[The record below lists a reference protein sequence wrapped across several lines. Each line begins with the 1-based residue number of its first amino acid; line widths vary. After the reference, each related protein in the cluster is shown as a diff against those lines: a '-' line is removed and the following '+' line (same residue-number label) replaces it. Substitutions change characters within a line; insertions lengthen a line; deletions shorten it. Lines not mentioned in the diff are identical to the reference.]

1 MSSKRSDRQTVLIT
15 GASRGIGYELAKIF
29 ARSGHHLILVGKDER
44 RLRAVSVELGREYH
58 IPVQAIAVDLSLIGA
73 AEHIVEE
80 IRGYSLKVDIL
91 INNAGFGAFGAFE
104 KNCAAQES
112 AMMRVNMAALTEL
125 TKLIL
130 KDMRSRGSG
139 RILNVASTAAF
150 QPGPLMAVYYA
161 SKAYVLSFSEA
172 LADELRG
179 SGVTVSV
186 LCPGPTRTD
195 FQRSAEMKPSKLF
208 DWLMLEAS
216 TVAAAGYRGLM
227 KNKTVIIPGFAN
239 KLLAF
244 SVRLVPRRWA
254 AGIVRRMHEAG
265 FRGKASETAA
275 NNAIH
280 FQ

>member
-29 ARSGHHLILVGKDER
+29 ARSGHDLILVGKDER

-73 AEHIVEE
+73 AEQIIEE

-91 INNAGFGAFGAFE
+91 INNAGFGAFGPFE
-104 KNCAAQES
+104 NNIAAQES
-112 AMMRVNMAALTEL
+112 AMIRVNMAALTEL

-179 SGVTVSV
+179 SGVTVGV

-195 FQRSAEMKPSKLF
+195 FQRSAEMKPSKLS
-208 DWLMLEAS
+208 DWLTLEAS

-254 AGIVRRMHEAG
+254 AGIVRRMHEASLPG
-265 FRGKASETAA
+265 NASESVV
-275 NNAIH
+275 N
-280 FQ
+280 

>member
-1 MSSKRSDRQTVLIT
+1 MRPKRSDRQTVLIT

-29 ARSGHHLILVGKDER
+29 AGSGHYLILVGKDER
-44 RLRAVSVELGREYH
+44 RLGAVSVELSQEFH

-73 AEHIVEE
+73 AEHILEE

-91 INNAGFGAFGAFE
+91 INNAGFGAFGPFE
-104 KNCAAQES
+104 NNIAVQES
-112 AMMRVNMAALTEL
+112 AMMRVNMGALTEL

-130 KDMRSRGSG
+130 KDMRSKGGG

-208 DWLMLEAS
+208 DWLTLEAS

-227 KNKTVIIPGFAN
+227 KNKTVIIPGFTN

-244 SVRLVPRRWA
+244 CVRLMPRRWA

>member
-29 ARSGHHLILVGKDER
+29 AGSGHDLILVGKDER

-73 AEHIVEE
+73 AEQIIEE

-91 INNAGFGAFGAFE
+91 INNAGFGAFGPFE
-104 KNCAAQES
+104 NNIAAQES
-112 AMMRVNMAALTEL
+112 AMIRVNMAALTEL

-195 FQRSAEMKPSKLF
+195 FQRSAEMKPSKLS
-208 DWLMLEAS
+208 DWLTLEAS

-227 KNKTVIIPGFAN
+227 KNKTVIIPGFTN

-254 AGIVRRMHEAG
+254 AGIVRRMHEASLPG
-265 FRGKASETAA
+265 NASESVV
-275 NNAIH
+275 N
-280 FQ
+280 